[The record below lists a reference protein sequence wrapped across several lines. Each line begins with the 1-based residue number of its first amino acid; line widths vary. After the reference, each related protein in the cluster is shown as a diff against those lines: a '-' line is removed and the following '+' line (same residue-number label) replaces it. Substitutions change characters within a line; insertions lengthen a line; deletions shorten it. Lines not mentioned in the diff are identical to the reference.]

1 MLRMNVKD
9 AGVLASL
16 RVLRRAISGTWSSG
30 NLILPVP
37 GPVKPNISV
46 FEPDAKIRDE
56 ISGLVT
62 A

>member
-1 MLRMNVKD
+1 MNVKD

-16 RVLRRAISGTWSSG
+16 GVLRRAISGTWSSG
-30 NLILPVP
+30 VLILPVP